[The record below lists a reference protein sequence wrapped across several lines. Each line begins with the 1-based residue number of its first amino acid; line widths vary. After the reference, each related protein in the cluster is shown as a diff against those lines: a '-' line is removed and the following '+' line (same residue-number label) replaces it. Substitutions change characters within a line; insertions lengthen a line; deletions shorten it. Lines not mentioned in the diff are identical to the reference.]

1 MKSQFVVAAVL
12 ILAFSSLVA
21 GYYYFT
27 GTVTPPMQEERPAV
41 QAPAE
46 VGKTAHLEAAE
57 RIQSF
62 IDTRRTE
69 DGYYRYSYNCEN
81 GLETDCGL
89 DLVYGSTNSWT
100 ALSNLRLY
108 QATGDQAYLEKARR
122 DADAVMDWCDAQP
135 DDGKICLWI
144 LVQISELYEETGDQ
158 RYADFLLG
166 KGEMLLGIIN
176 DKDPDVVWQRNSTMM
191 IGIDARELAAI
202 YKLNGDQRYIDEA
215 KIRVKEAYF
224 GTPDNY
230 PLYQFNGN
238 NYLENSCWPE
248 LANMEI
254 YEATGDQASLEQA
267 LDLLDTL
274 DPATNV
280 FYMNFLTNLQSCN
293 ELYLKA
299 YEATGDKKYLEGA
312 VKMADFVLADRWD
325 TPENNLVSGSGTIL
339 SDDYSKVDTLTDAAY
354 MVAILSQIHSMEA
367 AAA

>member
-1 MKSQFVVAAVL
+1 MKAGIVTAAVL
-12 ILAFSSLVA
+12 ILVLSGLVA
-21 GYYYFT
+21 GYFYFV
-27 GTVTPPMQEERPAV
+27 GPIVPVQEASQPEAQV
-41 QAPAE
+41 PAE
-46 VGKTAHLEAAE
+46 VEKVVYLDAAKE
-57 RIQSF
+57 IQKF
-62 IDTRRTE
+62 IDTRRTD
-69 DGYYRYSYNCEN
+69 DGYYKYSYNCEN
-81 GLETDCGL
+81 GLETNCNL

-108 QATGDQAYLEKARR
+108 QATGEQAYLEKAKR
-122 DADAVMDWCDAQP
+122 DADAVMDWCASQP
-135 DDGKICLWI
+135 NDGKICLWI
-144 LVQISELYEETGDQ
+144 LVQISELYEETGEQ
-158 RYADFLLG
+158 KYADFLLG
-166 KGEMLLGIIN
+166 KGEMLLGIVN

-202 YKLNGDQRYIDEA
+202 YKINGDQRYIDEA
-215 KIRVKEAYF
+215 KIRIQEAYW

-254 YEATGDQASLEQA
+254 YEATGDQASLAQA

-299 YEATGDKKYLEGA
+299 YEATGDRKYMEGA
-312 VKMADFVLADRWD
+312 TKMADFVLVDRWD
-325 TPENNLVSGSGTIL
+325 NQENNLVSGSGTIL
-339 SDDYSKVDTLTDAAY
+339 SDDYSKVDTLTDTAY
-354 MVAILSQIHSMEA
+354 MVAILSQIHSLEA
-367 AAA
+367 SAA